1 MILDSLFSTRSIENP
16 DTPLTGQNLQELLD
30 PGSGITVNNENAMTL
45 GAVYACIYIL
55 SSSIAQLPLNVMRRH
70 GRSIDVATDHPAY
83 WLLHD
88 EPNEWQTSYKWRET
102 MQAHVLGWGNGY
114 TEVLRYKNGDLLELR
129 RHCPWNVDLVRRGA
143 GGRWLYSAVNE
154 DDAGVAAISPE
165 DMIHVRAIGSQGRKG
180 MSLIRQHA
188 ETIGLGLAAQRYGK
202 DFFDGGGRPT
212 GLVTVKNTLDSNS
225 WERLKGVWAR
235 AVSALRQSDNK
246 TLMLP
251 ADLDYKSITIAP
263 EDAQFL
269 ETRKLNRSEVAGI
282 FNVPAHM
289 INDLEKATFSNISEQ
304 AVGFVRHTVMPW
316 VLNWEQEI
324 NRRVFTRAERAA
336 GYYAKFN
343 LGGLLRGTPKERA
356 EIYHYGITD
365 GWMNRNEARA
375 LEDLN
380 PVDGLDDMLVS
391 VNAQPA
397 DQVGRNGKGEGTDED
412 QYKDSQDE

>member
-1 MILDSLFSTRSIENP
+1 MLDSFFSSRSIENP
-16 DTPLTGQNLQELLD
+16 ATPITGQNLQEFLS
-30 PGSGITVNNENAMTL
+30 PGNGILVNNENALTL

-70 GRSIDVATDHPAY
+70 GNVIEVATDHPAY

-88 EPNEWQTSYKWRET
+88 EPNDWQTSYKWRET

-114 TEVLRYKNGDLLELR
+114 TEVVRNARGEVKELR
-129 RHCPWNVDLVRRGA
+129 RHCPWNVELLKRGD
-143 GGRWLYSAVNE
+143 RWLYSVVHE
-154 DDAGVAAISPE
+154 DDAGVSAVSPE
-165 DMIHVRAIGSQGRKG
+165 DMIHVRALGAQGRRG
-180 MSLIRQHA
+180 VSLIRQHV
-188 ETIGLGLAAQRYGK
+188 ETIGLGLAAQKYGK

-212 GLVTVKNTLDSNS
+212 GLITSKGELNKDS
-225 WERLKGVWAR
+225 WARLKEVWTK
-235 AVSALRQSDNK
+235 AVASLRQSENK

-304 AVGFVRHTVMPW
+304 AVGFVRHTMMPW
-316 VLNWEQEI
+316 ILNWEQEI

-356 EIYHYGITD
+356 ELYHYGITD
-365 GWMNRNEARA
+365 GWMDRNEARA
-375 LEDLN
+375 LEDMN
-380 PVDGLDDMLVS
+380 PRDGLDELLIS
-391 VNAQPA
+391 VNAQPSS
-397 DQVGRNGKGEGTDED
+397 QVGIDDKDRHDE
-412 QYKDSQDE
+412 